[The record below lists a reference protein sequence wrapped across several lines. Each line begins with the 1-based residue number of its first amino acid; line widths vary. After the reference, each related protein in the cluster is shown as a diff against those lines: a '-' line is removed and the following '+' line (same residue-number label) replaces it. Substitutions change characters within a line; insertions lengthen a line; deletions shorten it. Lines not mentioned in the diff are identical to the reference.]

1 MDRKPAISVIIPF
14 YNVGEAL
21 FSKCIDSI
29 LKQTFRDFEL
39 LIIDD
44 GSSDEFAGILDRTEK
59 LDQRIRVIHRPNGGV
74 SSARNLGVELATGS
88 FITFIDADDIV
99 HPGFLSESYAIITKE
114 EADMVIGTVR
124 DFDMNRDTYENL
136 VNSRAG
142 QPFTYTEYGPQEIT
156 ALKPIL
162 VASNRLMRFP
172 TGGYISRGPVAR
184 LVRTETARKVCFPEG
199 IQIGEDVIWNQR
211 ILSVC
216 SKVIVAENIW
226 YYYFYAHNTAS
237 AIHRYREDAIKT
249 IRDAGL
255 ALLSTI
261 DISDN
266 ELYRAFCSR
275 LFSQTRLIICQA
287 YLTNRQNRASFFEK
301 YRVFM
306 QLKKQEPWSLI
317 TGRLLKIGSRDEKFY
332 YLLLKSNLYFPL
344 AYIKDRLG
352 R

>member
-1 MDRKPAISVIIPF
+1 MNRKPAISVIIPF
-14 YNVGEAL
+14 YNVPEEL
-21 FSKCIDSI
+21 FTNCIRSI
-29 LKQTFRDFEL
+29 LTQTFHDFEL

-44 GSSDEFAGILDRTEK
+44 GSSDEYGKMLECTEK
-59 LDQRIRVIHRPNGGV
+59 LDQRIRLIRKKNGGV
-74 SSARNLGVELATGS
+74 SSARNLGVDLAAGNY
-88 FITFIDADDIV
+88 ITFIDADDLV
-99 HPGFLSESYAIITKE
+99 HPEFLSEAFDIISRE

-124 DFDMNRDTYENL
+124 DFDPDRETGEDL
-136 VNSRAG
+136 VNMRASLRFG
-142 QPFTYTEYGPQEIT
+142 YMTYGPREING
-156 ALKPIL
+156 LKPVL
-162 VASNRLMRFP
+162 VASNRLMRF
-172 TGGYISRGPVAR
+172 TSGGYVCRGPVAR
-184 LVRTETARKVCFPEG
+184 LVRTEVARKVCFPDG

-211 ILSVC
+211 ILTVC
-216 SKVIVAENIW
+216 SRIIVAENIW

-287 YLTNRQNRASFFEK
+287 YLTNRQNRAGFFEK

-317 TGRLLKIGSRDEKFY
+317 DRRLLKTGSRDEKFY
-332 YLLLKSNLYFPL
+332 YLLFKSNLYFPL
-344 AYIKDRLG
+344 AYLKDRFG

>member
-172 TGGYISRGPVAR
+172 TGGYISRGPVLRQAR
-184 LVRTETARKVCFPEG
+184 SL
-199 IQIGEDVIWNQR
+199 QQ
-211 ILSVC
+211 
-216 SKVIVAENIW
+216 
-226 YYYFYAHNTAS
+226 
-237 AIHRYREDAIKT
+237 
-249 IRDAGL
+249 
-255 ALLSTI
+255 
-261 DISDN
+261 
-266 ELYRAFCSR
+266 
-275 LFSQTRLIICQA
+275 SQ
-287 YLTNRQNRASFFEK
+287 
-301 YRVFM
+301 
-306 QLKKQEPWSLI
+306 SLI
-317 TGRLLKIGSRDEKFY
+317 
-332 YLLLKSNLYFPL
+332 LY
-344 AYIKDRLG
+344 
-352 R
+352 